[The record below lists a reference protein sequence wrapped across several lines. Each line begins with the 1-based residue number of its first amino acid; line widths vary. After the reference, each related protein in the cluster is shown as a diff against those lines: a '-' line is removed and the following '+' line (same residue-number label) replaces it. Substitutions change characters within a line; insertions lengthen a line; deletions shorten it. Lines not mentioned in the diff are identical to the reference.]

1 MRLEENR
8 IKDNIIKLPC
18 SNKIAHQIYGVLE
31 RLQDKGFNAIF
42 NGHNFDLIDDKGR
55 CLNSEWGIDF
65 ELLEEYSLLE
75 HYFTIGEKVVIT
87 NTRSK
92 TDLSEWLDD
101 DDDLAYREGAIG
113 FIKEVASGDA
123 CGIGRSIL
131 FKIEITED
139 GERYTDCF
147 IPGDFELV

>member
-1 MRLEENR
+1 MENFIKISCREGMVER
-8 IKDNIIKLPC
+8 IN
-18 SNKIAHQIYGVLE
+18 QTLE
-31 RLQDKGFNAIF
+31 RLNNKGFNAIF
-42 NGHNFDLIDDKGR
+42 NGNNFDLIDDKGR
-55 CLNSEWGIDF
+55 CLDSEWGIDF
-65 ELLEEYSLLE
+65 DLLEEYSLLE

-92 TDLSEWLDD
+92 TELSEWLDD

-131 FKIEITED
+131 FDIEIKRDEED
-139 GERYTDCF
+139 EYIDCL